1 MFSATASTFRSEIS
15 LQQLLVYVENIK
27 VSVTKFKEK
36 KNLNIQFLLSVTMRV
51 IETSFLYKI
60 SVFIHIFYES
70 FSVSDTKFSYNFFFF
85 EKLSEYGTESHR
97 IFETKFL

>member
-60 SVFIHIFYES
+60 SVFIHIFYGKF
-70 FSVSDTKFSYNFFFF
+70 FS
-85 EKLSEYGTESHR
+85 
-97 IFETKFL
+97 I